1 MVVCGS
7 ENEVAPVPELSGD
20 YFAAQNRKLDS
31 GEIRYNSQKKTT
43 WAEVVLNAPD
53 QLCQKNAWALMK
65 IFATSTATN
74 KDEQNSETN
83 IQVLDNFV
91 NACMSTYKDV
101 IKRAS
106 FNEEMSRQL
115 TYDNNKAVARGWHL
129 VDSLAYP
136 DENYARE
143 LLQLHT
149 IGTIKLYE
157 NGTAVLDQF
166 GRRIANYDQSNIF
179 ESSKIWTAF
188 QTSTRR
194 GNYEDLDWS
203 GGEFYHHCA
212 LAICKVYTSC
222 ELLFLMRIP
231 FMVSYENEHILCTF
245 SYNSPLCSIY
255 IYTRELPRPINA
267 K

>member
-1 MVVCGS
+1 
-7 ENEVAPVPELSGD
+7 
-20 YFAAQNRKLDS
+20 
-31 GEIRYNSQKKTT
+31 
-43 WAEVVLNAPD
+43 
-53 QLCQKNAWALMK
+53 MK

-166 GRRIANYDQSNIF
+166 GRRIANYDQSHIF

-203 GGEFYHHCA
+203 GGKFLSSVIALCKVKTSCA
-212 LAICKVYTSC
+212 LFHPTHLSISC
-222 ELLFLMRIP
+222 I
-231 FMVSYENEHILCTF
+231 YQGAF
-245 SYNSPLCSIY
+245 STHYS
-255 IYTRELPRPINA
+255 
-267 K
+267 

>member
-1 MVVCGS
+1 MGGEYGEPIWKYQPPWAGAEGGGVVVCGS

-91 NACMSTYKDV
+91 NSCMSTYKDV

-179 ESSKIWTAF
+179 ESSKIWTGF

-203 GGEFYHHCA
+203 GGEFYHHCVLA
-212 LAICKVYTSC
+212 LCKVYTSC
-222 ELLFLMRIP
+222 GYVFSQRIP
-231 FMVSYENEHILCTF
+231 TF
-245 SYNSPLCSIY
+245 LASF
-255 IYTRELPRPINA
+255 
-267 K
+267 KKK